1 MQSNLMRKKSMNIQ
15 SLRNCLLAGALLAT
29 LQTALA
35 DSPFDHWHP
44 RESMAQGNT
53 LYAIVY
59 DHRPGRHK

>member
-1 MQSNLMRKKSMNIQ
+1 MNIQ

-44 RESMAQGNT
+44 RESMAQGNS

-59 DHRPGRHK
+59 DHRPGRRK